1 MAQIKRSFK
10 ELFVYI
16 MKRIGLIISS
26 ILILVL
32 MGAGI
37 GLAIILRA
45 AGLEYSG
52 IVVPSLIV
60 EVVGC
65 FIAYVFATAFFPK
78 ASRDYEG
85 GPSKKSSRSYSEP
98 EEVEAPTSGKSDLPE
113 RNVKS

>member
-10 ELFVYI
+10 EMFVFV
-16 MKRIGLIISS
+16 MTRIGLILSA

-45 AGLEYSG
+45 WGLDYTS
-52 IVVPSLIV
+52 IVVPSLII
-60 EVVGC
+60 EVIGC
-65 FIAYVFATAFFPK
+65 VIGYSFASNFFPK
-78 ASRDYEG
+78 LSRDYDG
-85 GPSKKSSRSYSEP
+85 APSKKSSRSYRETKDVEEP
-98 EEVEAPTSGKSDLPE
+98 AAADTELPE